1 MAGSRGMRALD
12 VYVAAVGLSLVWP
25 LLVLLALLI
34 RLESPGSPLFRQTR
48 IGRGGRPFTIYKFRT
63 MRRTAAAAPPPRVDD
78 FATFVFAPPGG
89 DARRTRLGS
98 ILRRTS
104 WDEVLQLLNVLR
116 GEMAL
121 AGPRPEIPEIVDSYE
136 PAWHERHAVPPG
148 ITGLA
153 QINGR
158 SDLPYTVIIAYDLLY
173 VRRRSAALDLRILA
187 HTPLA
192 VLRGDGAR

>member
-1 MAGSRGMRALD
+1 MRGSRGMRALD
-12 VYVAAVGLSLVWP
+12 VYVAAVGLALVWP
-25 LLVLLALLI
+25 LLALLALLI

-48 IGRGGRPFTIYKFRT
+48 IGRDGRPFTIYKFRT
-63 MRRTAAAAPPPRVDD
+63 MRRTASAAPAPRVGD
-78 FATFVFAPPGG
+78 FATFVFTPPGG

-98 ILRRTS
+98 VLRRTS

-121 AGPRPEIPEIVDSYE
+121 VGPRPEIPEIVDAYE
-136 PAWHERHAVPPG
+136 PAWHERHASPPG

-187 HTPLA
+187 RTPLA